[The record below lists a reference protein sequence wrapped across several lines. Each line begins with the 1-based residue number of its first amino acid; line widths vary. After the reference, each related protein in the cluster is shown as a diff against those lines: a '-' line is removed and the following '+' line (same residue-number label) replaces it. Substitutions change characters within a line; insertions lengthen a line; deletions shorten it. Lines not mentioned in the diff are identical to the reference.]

1 MGVQQLL
8 GLAWA
13 DGLSCT
19 LPSVVGDASAV
30 EEGTFQEASRDADV
44 LDLSGVVRITS
55 SSCTS
60 PREIAERNRPEK
72 SGREIASVEISWAR
86 SAIVGSEHE
95 QR

>member
-44 LDLSGVVRITS
+44 LDLSGVVRTTS
-55 SSCTS
+55 RSCTS
-60 PREIAERNRPEK
+60 PGIAAMK
-72 SGREIASVEISWAR
+72 SCVSLELHGTGTILSPNESHIGRLVNEF
-86 SAIVGSEHE
+86 
-95 QR
+95 